1 MAFITHE
8 KNYSN
13 SGVFIG
19 LSVLLLTLLIVYL
32 LVRLYTNLMGG
43 LYMVKRLIYAC
54 VLAASF
60 ERVGY
65 VGVMIVLE
73 EIFGVARSL
82 I

>member
-19 LSVLLLTLLIVYL
+19 LTLLIVYL
-32 LVRLYTNLMGG
+32 LARLYNNFMGG

-60 ERVGY
+60 ERVRY
-65 VGVMIVLE
+65 
-73 EIFGVARSL
+73 FGGDDSP
-82 I
+82 